1 MPVFSNSRLGAYEQC
16 PLKYKY
22 QYIDK
27 IKVEEAKTVEAF
39 MGSCVHETLEKL
51 YRDLKLQK
59 RNTQEDLLKFYNDL
73 WAKNWSDD
81 IKIVRK

>member
-1 MPVFSNSRLGAYEQC
+1 MPTFSNSRLGTYEQC

-39 MGSCVHETLEKL
+39 MGSCVHEALEKH
-51 YRDLKLQK
+51 YRALKLQK
-59 RNTQEDLLKFYNDL
+59 HNTQVTK
-73 WAKNWSDD
+73 KT
-81 IKIVRK
+81 IKYMISNGI